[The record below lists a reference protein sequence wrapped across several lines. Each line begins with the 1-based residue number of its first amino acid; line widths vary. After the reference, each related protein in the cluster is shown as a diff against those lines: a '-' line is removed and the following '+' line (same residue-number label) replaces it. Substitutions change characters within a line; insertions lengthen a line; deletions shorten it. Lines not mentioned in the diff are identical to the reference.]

1 MNWLN
6 LREQVPPFV
15 PKVNGVDDTSNFLDV
30 ETKKSVPSMDN
41 FKTKTQFSGRNLP
54 FIGFTYTHD
63 IVADEANHLNSSFA
77 LQRSDEAILENKK
90 KQVESL
96 QKRLAKVECSSKE
109 YETLEKKFE
118 DSQRKLES
126 VETVRNSLEKDL
138 ATSIAENSVSNFFYI
153 TSI

>member
-1 MNWLN
+1 MN

-30 ETKKSVPSMDN
+30 ETKKSAPSMDN

-54 FIGFTYTHD
+54 FIGFTYTQD
-63 IVADEANHLNSSFA
+63 IISDEVNNLNSSFA
-77 LQRSDEAILENKK
+77 IRRSDETILENKK

-109 YETLEKKFE
+109 YETLEKKYE

-126 VETVRNSLEKDL
+126 METVRSSLEKEL
-138 ATSIAENSVSNFFYI
+138 ATSIAENSVSNL
-153 TSI
+153 